1 MIKTSPMVVD
11 DLQMVNNAL
20 TSLGYETLPS
30 LFFENNNNTSSTSPS
45 FEQNSHQYNNNNNAS
60 LKILKT
66 IQKLTSQR
74 RRDIALI
81 ESTSNRLKA
90 CEADRKRL
98 SSDKKQLKLQVK
110 GLEKDVKTALFQ
122 IDEQTK
128 NLKEKI
134 LEDLKYNWKNVVYAY
149 KQGIHLIKQKFV
161 KKKSNTR
168 N

>member
-45 FEQNSHQYNNNNNAS
+45 SNNYINNNNNNAS

-81 ESTSNRLKA
+81 ESH
-90 CEADRKRL
+90 
-98 SSDKKQLKLQVK
+98 
-110 GLEKDVKTALFQ
+110 
-122 IDEQTK
+122 QT
-128 NLKEKI
+128 
-134 LEDLKYNWKNVVYAY
+134 V
-149 KQGIHLIKQKFV
+149 
-161 KKKSNTR
+161 
-168 N
+168 